1 MAIED
6 NETPEDEQTDIALR
20 ELPGLIGHVHSR
32 YETAKDGRLID
43 EQRWMQAWYN
53 FRGIYNSSTAFKTT
67 ERSRVFIKITKAKVI
82 AAYGQVSDIL
92 FGGGKLP
99 ISVEPTPKP
108 EGIADKAHLP
118 APGEVPPSDFNP
130 FGSAGDG
137 ADPEPGFVEPKPSST
152 IDAILGGLAEK
163 LRGSTLIAGKAE
175 MGQPEI
181 DPAQIAA
188 DNMQKVIDDQ
198 LEETSAA
205 TVLSYTAFEMVLLG
219 TGIVKGPFNF
229 NQTVHRW
236 RKGEQK
242 DATEGDEDSKIPNRV
257 YDPYEKVVP
266 RIEHVSLW
274 DCYPDAVARNDDDLS
289 YMVHRHRLT
298 MSQVYDLKNRPFFD
312 GKTIDECI
320 SNKPTYTEEWW
331 ERQLRDSS
339 NQVEIDDRWEVLEY
353 WGTVTKEMAESEGFD
368 VTEMKSHQ
376 PIQINTWVCGQF
388 ILRAVLNPFTP
399 EKIPYHSVPYEVNP
413 YNYFGIGVPENMED
427 AQKLMNGHM
436 RMAVDNLALAG
447 NMVFDIDESSLV
459 PGQSMQIY
467 PGKIFKRRSGVKGQ
481 AVNGI
486 TFPNTAPENIQM
498 YDKARQ
504 LADEETGIPSV
515 THGQTGVSGTG
526 RTAAGLSMLMSSGS
540 VGLKTV
546 VKNLDNYLL
555 KPLGESYYRWNMQFN
570 EIDIDIV
577 GDLQIKAVGTASVL
591 QKEVRSQ
598 RLTAFLQVVANPLL
612 APFVKLHKLLKEIAS
627 ANELDADDMINNP
640 EEAAVFADILRGLN
654 EQPEDATGNGQQQ
667 GVGEIAGTSPNG
679 GGLDESGVGGGNVG
693 TGITRTPGEKG
704 FTG

>member
-20 ELPGLIGHVHSR
+20 EMPGLIGHVHSK
-32 YETAKDGRLID
+32 YETAKGGRLID
-43 EQRWMQAWYN
+43 EHRWMQAWYN

-82 AAYGQVSDIL
+82 AAYGQIADIL

-99 ISVEPTPKP
+99 ITVEPTIRP

-118 APGEVPPSDFNP
+118 IPGEVPPSDFNP

-137 ADPEPGFVEPKPSST
+137 NDLEPGFTEPQPTST
-152 IDAILGGLAEK
+152 LDSILGGLKEK
-163 LRGSTLIAGKAE
+163 LRGSSLIPGKAE

-181 DPAQIAA
+181 EPAQIAA
-188 DNMQKVIDDQ
+188 SNMQKVIDDQ
-198 LEETSAA
+198 LEETSAT
-205 TVLSYTAFEMVLLG
+205 TVLSYTAFECVLLG
-219 TGIVKGPFNF
+219 TGVVKGPFNYTE
-229 NQTVHRW
+229 TVHRW
-236 RKGEQK
+236 RKGENK
-242 DATEGDEDSKIPNRV
+242 DVEEGEDIPTRI
-257 YDPYEKVVP
+257 YDPYDKVVP
-266 RIEHVSLW
+266 RIEHVSIW
-274 DCYPDAVARNDDDLS
+274 DIYPDSVARNDEDLS
-289 YMVHRHRLT
+289 YMVHRHRLNL
-298 MSQVYDLKNRPFFD
+298 SQMYDLKNRPFFKS
-312 GKTIDECI
+312 KTIDECI
-320 SNKPTYTEEWW
+320 ENKPSYTEEWW
-331 ERQLRDSS
+331 EQQLRDSS
-339 NQVEIDDRWEVLEY
+339 SQVEIDDRWEVLEY
-353 WGTVTKEMAESEGFD
+353 WGTVTKEVAELEGFD
-368 VTEMKSHQ
+368 VSEMKTHQ

-388 ILRAVLNPFTP
+388 VLRAVLNPFTP
-399 EKIPYHSVPYEVNP
+399 TRIPYHSVPYEVNP

-598 RLTAFLQVVANPLL
+598 RLTAFLQVVANPML
-612 APFVKLHKLLKEIAS
+612 APFVKLHKLLKEIAH

-640 EEAAVFADILRGLN
+640 EEAAIFADILRGLN
-654 EQPEDATGNGQQQ
+654 EPRQGEATAAGGQQQ
-667 GVGEIAGTSPNG
+667 SLGEIAGASAG
-679 GGLDESGVGGGNVG
+679 GGGIDESGVGGGTVG
-693 TGITRTPGEKG
+693 TGLTRTPGEEG